1 MAKTKRDEE
10 LFQRLRAHGLR
21 KRTAKLI
28 SSATDQR
35 RKPVKAVERT
45 LSELKKVVG
54 EAEDRISGGPAKRS
68 ATAKKAANT
77 RKRNAQARSNAA
89 KKGARTRAR
98 SH

>member
-10 LFQRLRAHGLR
+10 LFERLRAHGLR

-28 SSATDQR
+28 SGATDQR
-35 RKPVKAVERT
+35 RKPAKVVERT
-45 LSELKKVVG
+45 ISELKKVVG